1 MGPNFERAI
10 PQKTRF
16 RLMQMKLFNDAE
28 GQVEGVK
35 GEKLSKAY
43 TSIVGFVFEKTFF
56 KMIF

>member
-16 RLMQMKLFNDAE
+16 RLMQMILFNDAE

-35 GEKLSKAY
+35 GEKLNKAY
-43 TSIVGFVFEKTFF
+43 TSIVGFVFEKTFL
-56 KMIF
+56 K